1 MPGVL
6 KAAPALGLRPWGGPG
21 RRAGP
26 HALSPPLISRLSR
39 PATVVL
45 RGAVFLGASLSC
57 SRPPCLDDL
66 GKYGVEGCCYRT
78 FWAVVETDD
87 TFVRGR
93 SVAWVAHLARGQYE
107 VVFTSDVSQGVYV
120 ASIGRP
126 GIATEPAGEIGV
138 ALRCCLTGHETNKG
152 VWVDTHDSNGRSA
165 DRAFHL
171 IVHTQ

>member
-1 MPGVL
+1 MANGQN
-6 KAAPALGLRPWGGPG
+6 A
-21 RRAGP
+21 P
-26 HALSPPLISRLSR
+26 HAQAAEEALALHKGMPDD
-39 PATVVL
+39 PA
-45 RGAVFLGASLSC
+45 
-57 SRPPCLDDL
+57 
-66 GKYGVEGCCYRT
+66 KYGVEGCCYRT
-78 FWAVVETDD
+78 FWAVVETDG

-93 SVAWVAHLARGQYE
+93 NVARVAHLAPGQYE
-107 VVFTSDVSQGVYV
+107 IVFTSAVSEGVYV

-152 VWVDTHDSNGRSA
+152 VWVDTHDSNGAYA

>member
-1 MPGVL
+1 MANGQN
-6 KAAPALGLRPWGGPG
+6 A
-21 RRAGP
+21 P
-26 HALSPPLISRLSR
+26 HAQAAEEALALHKGMPDD
-39 PATVVL
+39 PA
-45 RGAVFLGASLSC
+45 
-57 SRPPCLDDL
+57 
-66 GKYGVEGCCYRT
+66 KYGVEGCCYRT
-78 FWAVVETDD
+78 FWAVVETDG

-93 SVAWVAHLARGQYE
+93 NVARVAHLAPGQYE
-107 VVFTSDVSQGVYV
+107 IVFTSDVSDGVYV

-152 VWVDTHDSNGRSA
+152 VWVDTHDSNGAYA

>member
-1 MPGVL
+1 MTDGFNAPHEQ
-6 KAAPALGLRPWGGPG
+6 AATEALAAHKGRPDDPA
-21 RRAGP
+21 
-26 HALSPPLISRLSR
+26 
-39 PATVVL
+39 
-45 RGAVFLGASLSC
+45 
-57 SRPPCLDDL
+57 
-66 GKYGVEGCCYRT
+66 KYGVEGCCYRT
-78 FWAVVETDD
+78 FWAVVETDG

-93 SVAWVAHLARGQYE
+93 NVARVARLAQGQYE
-107 VVFTSDVSQGVYV
+107 IVFTSDVSDGVYV

-152 VWVDTHDSNGRSA
+152 VWVDTHDSAGAYA